1 MHCVRDRTWFDQAAD
16 RTEDRARARPY
27 LHQPIKPF
35 VPARMD
41 DRLRGINLVPYLLA
55 GFLIN
60 LGSFALSL
68 LTYFNPKTYSGKD
81 GFNDGLIILLIL
93 VPVWTIILMIQRKK
107 RNRAASLGYGIMAT
121 ISILFYLMI
130 TVDRL

>member
-1 MHCVRDRTWFDQAAD
+1 
-16 RTEDRARARPY
+16 
-27 LHQPIKPF
+27 
-35 VPARMD
+35 MD